1 VSARRSRR
9 AAGPLHGPPE
19 LLEVELTGVGPDG
32 AATGA
37 LDGETVS
44 AAFGLPGERVI
55 VAVLER
61 REGHID
67 GRTLHVLRPSPDR
80 VEPPCPYFGTC
91 GGCQWQHVTYERQLA
106 YKRDNVA
113 TRLAEAGFADVP
125 VAPTLPAPSAYA
137 YRNHAR
143 FSIGRKFGELGYTT
157 HHQHRF
163 FRVDACPIMNPR
175 INEVLAATQRRAA
188 GHQLAVRVGARTGD
202 LLVQPR
208 QDAPDL
214 PYESGQTSLEEELL
228 GRRYRVSAAAFFQVN
243 TAQAERLIATAR
255 DLLDLRES
263 DVLLDLYCG
272 VGTFGLALASGV
284 RRVIGVE
291 ESAAAL
297 KDARVNAADLDNVE
311 FLIGRAEDVLAS
323 LASLAEPV
331 DAVIVDPPRVGCRP
345 GALDALL
352 RLTPRKLVYVSCDPA
367 SLARDLRVLVDGG
380 FALRAVQPVDMF
392 PQTAHVET
400 VALLTW
406 G

>member
-80 VEPPCPYFGTC
+80 VAPPCPYFGTC

-163 FRVDACPIMNPR
+163 FRVDTCPIMNPR
-175 INEVLAATQRRAA
+175 INAVLAATQRRAA

-323 LASLAEPV
+323 LAEPV

-367 SLARDLRVLVDGG
+367 SLAHDLRVLVDGG
-380 FALRAVQPVDMF
+380 FALKAVQPVDMF